1 MCVFVVR
8 EQARDCS
15 RRNAGA
21 DPSGA
26 SVRAIPFA
34 LPALSNGLGGGAPAS
49 SRETGQLRILMD
61 WAVESQPAAVRPGS
75 YAYYGVCESANGQG
89 CAGQETADGV

>member
-1 MCVFVVR
+1 MLAPIH
-8 EQARDCS
+8 QG
-15 RRNAGA
+15 RRCG
-21 DPSGA
+21 
-26 SVRAIPFA
+26 AIPFA